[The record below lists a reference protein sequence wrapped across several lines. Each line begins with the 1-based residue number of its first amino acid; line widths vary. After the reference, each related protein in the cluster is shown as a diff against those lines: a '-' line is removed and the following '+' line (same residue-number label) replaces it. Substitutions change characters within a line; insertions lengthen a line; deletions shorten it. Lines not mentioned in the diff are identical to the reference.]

1 MRINCP
7 FCGEREVGEFTYL
20 GDAAPR
26 RPAYAA
32 EGPELAPEAE
42 DAFFDYVYLRDN
54 VAGEM
59 REYWYHGGGCRAWLV
74 AVRNTLT
81 HEFRSVEPAPG
92 VGASER
98 AA

>member
-1 MRINCP
+1 MRIACP
-7 FCGEREVGEFTYL
+7 FCGERDSGEFSYL

-26 RPAYAA
+26 RPTLAAGSEIAA
-32 EGPELAPEAE
+32 EVE

-92 VGASER
+92 AGAAPAGAR
-98 AA
+98 